1 MQATMPDYIIRMYQE
16 RLKNTCSII
25 ASIESHLVSLSE
37 EERVEFKTAVHKL
50 VGTAGYFN
58 DTEISEAGRKLEGSP
73 EIDVNFLE
81 VFKNLLIHSEHYR
94 P

>member
-1 MQATMPDYIIRMYQE
+1 MQATLPEYIIHMYQE
-16 RLKNTCSII
+16 RLTKTCSII
-25 ASIESHLVSLSE
+25 ASIESHLASLSE
-37 EERVEFKTAVHKL
+37 EERAEFKTAVHKL

-58 DTEISEAGRKLEGSP
+58 DTEISEAGRTLEASL

-81 VFKNLLIHSEHYR
+81 VFKNLLIHSEHYK